1 MEKALVYDKS
11 ALRQRI
17 LQFVGSRQKV
27 EKRLI
32 FEDCFRH
39 FGLSAAEKKDKSFE
53 SRMIKAKSVI
63 GALLSEMRRDGV
75 LELVDEYYYK
85 LPQDMTISD
94 LITEDKI
101 EEFCKEIFKDNK
113 SLTKKEIFA
122 KCVSH
127 FDRDGDGKEREIIH
141 RRGGNVLARL
151 LRSGAL
157 YRENG
162 RYFRNDG
169 ETFPDSDVGNCL
181 KEAAE
186 GADVRKCFKILL
198 NMKGGEFFEEFSIG
212 LISAEIA
219 KTSFVVKSEVTGG
232 ADDNG
237 IDGVI
242 ETEDGFGFRE
252 RVLVQARTRAKGAI
266 TLKEVREFFGAMISE
281 KGTRGIFVTTASF
294 HSEAQKFMNRQRNL
308 IGIDGDKLFSMA
320 TENTCGVT
328 VVNGKTELI
337 PEKFL

>member
-1 MEKALVYDKS
+1 M
-11 ALRQRI
+11 
-17 LQFVGSRQKV
+17 
-27 EKRLI
+27 
-32 FEDCFRH
+32 
-39 FGLSAAEKKDKSFE
+39 
-53 SRMIKAKSVI
+53 
-63 GALLSEMRRDGV
+63 
-75 LELVDEYYYK
+75 
-85 LPQDMTISD
+85 
-94 LITEDKI
+94 
-101 EEFCKEIFKDNK
+101 
-113 SLTKKEIFA
+113 
-122 KCVSH
+122 
-127 FDRDGDGKEREIIH
+127 
-141 RRGGNVLARL
+141 
-151 LRSGAL
+151 
-157 YRENG
+157 
-162 RYFRNDG
+162 
-169 ETFPDSDVGNCL
+169 
-181 KEAAE
+181 
-186 GADVRKCFKILL
+186 
-198 NMKGGEFFEEFSIG
+198 
-212 LISAEIA
+212 ISAEIA